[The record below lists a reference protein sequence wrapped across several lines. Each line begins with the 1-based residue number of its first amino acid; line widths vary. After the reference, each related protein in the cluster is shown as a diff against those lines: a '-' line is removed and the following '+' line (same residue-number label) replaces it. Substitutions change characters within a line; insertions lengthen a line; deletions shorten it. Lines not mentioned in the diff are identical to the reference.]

1 MLKVKFYSFSGYG
14 VLLKTSYLSFQWPIN
29 EKRPWNSQGVCFILA
44 ILTISIQTK
53 QNFAILF
60 LRLVCL
66 GFVKHTYIN
75 INMARTELRWFG
87 NITILYLSC
96 KLNCNGAGNPAR
108 MWVIKKYT
116 LLVIRK
122 EHVFCL
128 PFFFPWFASFT
139 YCPGLIV
146 GAILP
151 NTCCREFHE
160 AFRKPVL
167 TQLTNKPDMFVDNTK
182 ECALV
187 LLTGIVG
194 IFG

>member
-1 MLKVKFYSFSGYG
+1 MLKVKFCSFSGYG

-29 EKRPWNSQGVCFILA
+29 EKRPWNSRGVCFILA

-128 PFFFPWFASFT
+128 PFFFFLDLPLS
-139 YCPGLIV
+139 LIV
-146 GAILP
+146 RGWLWERFYQIHVVENFMRLSVSQFLH
-151 NTCCREFHE
+151 NWQINLIC
-160 AFRKPVL
+160 L
-167 TQLTNKPDMFVDNTK
+167 
-182 ECALV
+182 
-187 LLTGIVG
+187 
-194 IFG
+194 